1 MTAVWQ
7 NSVAF
12 YLSSFAT
19 FTTAISMTSMDIHA
33 ISHST
38 VIEVFCFAG
47 SDLLLA
53 ADGSSLVKVEG
64 DSSPLLAG
72 TVVVFGA

>member
-1 MTAVWQ
+1 
-7 NSVAF
+7 
-12 YLSSFAT
+12 
-19 FTTAISMTSMDIHA
+19 MDIHA